1 MTHPIPPGTRD
12 VLPEE
17 MRELRAIGDRMRAAY
32 EDAGYGEIHT
42 PALEYE
48 EVLLRGD
55 ERAAGARYRTFDD
68 QGAVL
73 ALRSDMTI
81 PVARVVA
88 TRYADAEPPLRF
100 SYVARAWRATDRGV
114 GEPREFLQAGIELI
128 GVPGVEGEA
137 EVVALTIAALD
148 AAGLRRHRVGVGDGA
163 LYRGLL
169 SSFGVPEEAHLPMLE
184 ALSRRD
190 LVDLEHQV
198 EALGLDDSDR
208 DLLVRLPQLR
218 GGPEVLEDAPGVG
231 GLRSLHEQ
239 LEARGV
245 ADRVIFDL
253 GLVRELGYYTGAVF
267 EVYDPAVGFTL
278 GGGGRYDNLIGKFGR
293 ELPACGLAVD
303 VQRRASRAGRGGGA
317 LVSDRVTIAVPRGAL
332 FGGTLDLLDGL
343 GMDTSE
349 VRSNDR
355 KLLFAD
361 IGVVTMRPSDVPTYV
376 EHGSADIGITGKDV
390 LLEQSERKVYELL
403 DLGYGECEMVVA
415 APDTGDPIGDA
426 LRRLGRVRIATKYPR
441 VAGAHFAETGRQA
454 EIVEVKG
461 SVELAPLTGLVDGI
475 VDLTATG
482 KTLAENNL
490 KVFERITTSTARLI
504 ANPVSHKLKATEI
517 DAILERLRR

>member
-1 MTHPIPPGTRD
+1 MTGGHRSVAGTAATSRTAIPPGTRD

-17 MRELRAIGDRMRAAY
+17 MRELRAIGDRMREAFEA
-32 EDAGYGEIHT
+32 AGYGEIHT

-55 ERAAGARYRTFDD
+55 ERAAGARYRTFDE

-81 PVARVVA
+81 PIARVVA

-114 GEPREFLQAGIELI
+114 GEPREFLQAGLELI
-128 GVPGVEGEA
+128 GVPGAEGEA
-137 EVVALTIAALD
+137 EVIALTIEALT

-169 SSFGVPEEAHLPMLE
+169 SSFGLPDEAHLPMLE

-198 EALGLDDSDR
+198 DALGVDGPDR

-231 GLRSLHEQ
+231 GLRTLHEQ

-253 GLVRELGYYTGAVF
+253 GLVRDLGYYTGAVF
-267 EVYDPAVGFTL
+267 EVYDPAVGFAI
-278 GGGGRYDNLIGKFGR
+278 GGGGRYDELLGRFGR
-293 ELPACGLAVD
+293 PRPACGI
-303 VQRRASRAGRGGGA
+303 A
-317 LVSDRVTIAVPRGAL
+317 LDIHRVHIAQ
-332 FGGTLDLLDGL
+332 
-343 GMDTSE
+343 
-349 VRSNDR
+349 
-355 KLLFAD
+355 
-361 IGVVTMRPSDVPTYV
+361 
-376 EHGSADIGITGKDV
+376 
-390 LLEQSERKVYELL
+390 LEEE
-403 DLGYGECEMVVA
+403 
-415 APDTGDPIGDA
+415 
-426 LRRLGRVRIATKYPR
+426 
-441 VAGAHFAETGRQA
+441 RQA
-454 EIVEVKG
+454 
-461 SVELAPLTGLVDGI
+461 S
-475 VDLTATG
+475 
-482 KTLAENNL
+482 
-490 KVFERITTSTARLI
+490 
-504 ANPVSHKLKATEI
+504 
-517 DAILERLRR
+517 